1 MVLFLDLPK
10 QNPWVDRL
18 TGGTPG
24 QGKEHHRTF
33 GPSKKRSVAGE
44 NMEDTL
50 PSFFLFHAVPK
61 KGCQR
66 ELCGKAFITGG
77 VFFSLTKGPRLRL
90 NPKNMPKRF
99 GNPRR
104 KKQQDMGKAWNPEMF
119 STQKDFQK
127 GSHLVSKRSSNCSKA
142 EILWKPMFM

>member
-18 TGGTPG
+18 AGGTPG

-66 ELCGKAFITGG
+66 ELCGQAFITGG
-77 VFFSLTKGPRLRL
+77 VFFSLTKGPCLRL
-90 NPKNMPKRF
+90 NPKIC
-99 GNPRR
+99 
-104 KKQQDMGKAWNPEMF
+104 
-119 STQKDFQK
+119 QK
-127 GSHLVSKRSSNCSKA
+127 GLGIKEQKTARYWQSMESRDVL
-142 EILWKPMFM
+142 E